1 MSEIVKLSDVIQHFD
16 DDGTPFADF
25 RGLTDRD
32 LFATRAQAFEND
44 KGPGVMIWINMDGG
58 DAPEVRICSHAIG
71 IVESFS
77 DSEIQDLIAAGNLI
91 KFQIHTKVSKKSGRE
106 FYYCD

>member
-1 MSEIVKLSDVIQHFD
+1 MSEIVKLSDVIQNFE

-44 KGPGVMIWINMDGG
+44 KGPGVMIWLNMDGG
-58 DAPEVRICSHAIG
+58 DVAEVRVCSHAIG
-71 IVESFS
+71 IVEAFS
-77 DSEIQDLIAAGNLI
+77 DPAIQDLIATGNVI
-91 KFQIHTKVSKKSGRE
+91 AFQIHKKVSKKSGRE